1 MMSRQPF
8 TLLIHIALAIIVA
21 GAIVTHYAGIQG
33 ELMLRDGAAPV
44 RMFVKTS
51 GPGDGTFPF
60 EISLVDADIDFYPGT
75 TTPMDFRSVLRI
87 DGHDVNVSMNKVG
100 EYDGWRFFQSGMSP
114 DGSTLSVSHDPWGT
128 GITYT
133 GYILLGI
140 GMIGFFFQR
149 RTPWRALLRSRKGAV
164 LLCLAMMPA
173 LCDAAELPAMQRPLA
188 SNLGKVYVYWNDRV
202 CPMQTMARDVTLRLY
217 GSDSYQ
223 GMTAEQ
229 VLSGWLFYYEEW
241 LRDYEANAESVAD
254 ATPKQRKA
262 EAEKLGL
269 INWLGTGEAFK
280 IYPYRTAEG
289 HLEWLSLTGKRPSRM
304 ELEQWKFMQTT
315 MPDIKENLLAGH
327 NIRANELLSG
337 LIAGQRKYAGADTL
351 PSETRIEAERLYNK
365 WGRPLPAA
373 IIVLLAGGFY
383 LYAGISRRRIGRNI
397 RMAMMA
403 VTWLL
408 LIYIGAILGVLWW
421 ISGHVPLSNGPEM
434 MMFMALAALCGAVC
448 LRSDILRGALS
459 CIGAMTLFVAVMGGR
474 TPRIGMLMPVLGS
487 PLLSVHVAIVMI
499 SYVLFLLMAVLSAV
513 ALCSRK
519 KENEAALSR
528 MNRLIL
534 VPAVFLLGAGMFI
547 GAVWANQ
554 SWGRYWGWDPKETC
568 ALVMFLIYSVPMH
581 WASRPLKCFRKPR
594 VLHWYLLLAVL
605 SVLFTYF
612 GANYLLPGLHS
623 YA

>member
-1 MMSRQPF
+1 
-8 TLLIHIALAIIVA
+8 
-21 GAIVTHYAGIQG
+21 
-33 ELMLRDGAAPV
+33 
-44 RMFVKTS
+44 
-51 GPGDGTFPF
+51 
-60 EISLVDADIDFYPGT
+60 
-75 TTPMDFRSVLRI
+75 
-87 DGHDVNVSMNKVG
+87 
-100 EYDGWRFFQSGMSP
+100 
-114 DGSTLSVSHDPWGT
+114 
-128 GITYT
+128 
-133 GYILLGI
+133 
-140 GMIGFFFQR
+140 
-149 RTPWRALLRSRKGAV
+149 
-164 LLCLAMMPA
+164 
-173 LCDAAELPAMQRPLA
+173 
-188 SNLGKVYVYWNDRV
+188 
-202 CPMQTMARDVTLRLY
+202 
-217 GSDSYQ
+217 
-223 GMTAEQ
+223 
-229 VLSGWLFYYEEW
+229 
-241 LRDYEANAESVAD
+241 
-254 ATPKQRKA
+254 
-262 EAEKLGL
+262 
-269 INWLGTGEAFK
+269 
-280 IYPYRTAEG
+280 
-289 HLEWLSLTGKRPSRM
+289 M

-315 MPDIKENLLAGH
+315 MPDIKENLLAGR

-337 LIAGQRKYAGADTL
+337 LIAGQRKYAGTDTL
-351 PSETRIEAERLYNK
+351 PSELKIEAERLYNK

-373 IIVLLAGGFY
+373 IIALLSGGFY

-421 ISGHVPLSNGPEM
+421 ISGHVPLSNGSEM
-434 MMFMALAALCGAVC
+434 MMFMALAAIFGAVC

-513 ALCSRK
+513 ALCSRD

-528 MNRLIL
+528 INRLIL